1 MCHSEKN
8 SPAAQ
13 IKTGFWDAP
22 RRESQSLEDITLL
35 LHLLTSPDRS
45 PIGMMHINW
54 RITAARLK
62 WDRLQVETI
71 LNRLHD
77 QGELERNENWIF
89 VKIWWDHNS
98 IPGPGLKDR
107 ILPLLQEAP
116 IELLD
121 TWSRV
126 TWEQADNK
134 ESWIFQIPLFTEFK
148 IKQKKRPHKRAT
160 PREKTLGSTPC
171 STPSTT
177 PGTTPPQNKSK
188 KKLND

>member
-35 LHLLTSPDRS
+35 LYLLTSPDRS

-71 LNRLHD
+71 VNRLRD
-77 QGELERNENWIF
+77 QGELERNGSWIF
-89 VKIWWDHNS
+89 IKIWWDHNS

-107 ILPLLQEAP
+107 VLPLLQEAP
-116 IELLD
+116 VELLE
-121 TWSRV
+121 TWSRA

-134 ESWIFQIPLFTEFK
+134 ESWIFQIPLFNE
-148 IKQKKRPHKRAT
+148 IKNQQKKRSQKRDT
-160 PREKTLGSTPC
+160 TQDNTLGST
-171 STPSTT
+171 SGST